1 MKRIVADSMVLIHL
15 AKITLLESLCQC
27 CEVKIPKEVYQE
39 TAVGEFPDAVI
50 CKNLAGK
57 NKIKVMEA
65 STKIVNEL
73 EKFSIVKG
81 EAEAVALFKEGKADI
96 IATDDNVVRKNSAV
110 LDLKLIGTPALIKWM
125 FRERKIPR
133 DKALKSLSELKKIG
147 WFEAGMIDRII
158 VEVEK
163 YG

>member
-15 AKITLLESLCQC
+15 AKVTLLESLCEC
-27 CEVKIPKEVYQE
+27 CEVKISKKVYQE
-39 TAVGEFPDAVI
+39 TTMGEFPDAMI
-50 CKNLAGK
+50 CKNLVGK
-57 NKIKVMEA
+57 NKITVMEA
-65 STKIVNEL
+65 SAKIVNEL
-73 EKFSIVKG
+73 KKFGIVKG
-81 EAEAVALFKEGKADI
+81 EAEAAALFKEGRADI
-96 IATDDNVVRKNSAV
+96 IATDDDVVRKNSAV

-125 FRERKIPR
+125 FRKKKISG
-133 DKALKSLSELKKIG
+133 DKAVKSLSELKKIG